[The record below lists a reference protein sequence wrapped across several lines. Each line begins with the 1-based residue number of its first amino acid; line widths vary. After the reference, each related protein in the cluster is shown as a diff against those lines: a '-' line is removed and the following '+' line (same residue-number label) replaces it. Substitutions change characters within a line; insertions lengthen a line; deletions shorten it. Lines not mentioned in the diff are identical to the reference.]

1 MKSGMCCPKAAIDD
15 EPAFLRVLD
24 GNQRAVDFYQRQG
37 FDFDGATNTETVD
50 VERRMVRR

>member
-1 MKSGMCCPKAAIDD
+1 MKSGMRCPKAAIDD